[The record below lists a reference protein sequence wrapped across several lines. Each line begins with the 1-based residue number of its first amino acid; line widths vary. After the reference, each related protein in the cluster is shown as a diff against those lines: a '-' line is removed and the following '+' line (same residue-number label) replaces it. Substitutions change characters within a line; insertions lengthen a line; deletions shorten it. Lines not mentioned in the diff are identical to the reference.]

1 MGWVRSRIDGCVT
14 MKPVAFIYT
23 CCNPGQVALMWNHQ
37 PPPFG
42 HGWIDVKRVG
52 LVREDEVEALLR
64 AAYARG
70 RQDEDGQGY
79 NESEVDTVIRELL
92 K

>member
-1 MGWVRSRIDGCVT
+1 

-23 CCNPGQVALMWNHQ
+23 CRNPGQAALLWNHQ

-52 LVREDEVEALLR
+52 LVREDEVEALRKALQDLYDETTR
-64 AAYARG
+64 INNPQWEGSPMQQQCAAVLYG
-70 RQDEDGQGY
+70 
-79 NESEVDTVIRELL
+79 VTP
-92 K
+92 

>member
-1 MGWVRSRIDGCVT
+1 

-23 CCNPGQVALMWNHQ
+23 CRNPGQAALLWAHQ

-52 LVREDEVEALLR
+52 LVREDEVEALAEEVWR
-64 AAYARG
+64 HAFETVG
-70 RQDEDGQGY
+70 EDGYLTNQ
-79 NESEVDTVIRELL
+79 ELRKQMTARIRELL